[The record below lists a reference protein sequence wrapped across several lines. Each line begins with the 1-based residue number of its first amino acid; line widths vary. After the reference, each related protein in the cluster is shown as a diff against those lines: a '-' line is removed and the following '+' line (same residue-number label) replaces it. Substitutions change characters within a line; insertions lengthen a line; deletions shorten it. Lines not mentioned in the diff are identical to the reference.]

1 MALEWARTLHGYAD
15 DPAAALQQVDRAV
28 VLAPG
33 LHGARF
39 ERALLHLKLGRPQE
53 ALDGLDALL
62 ATGMRHPELLHV
74 HRARAYE
81 GMAAFSDALG
91 AWQMAIRSARPSAWL
106 HWQHARVA
114 WRMGRLRD
122 AAEALNQAASV
133 AAEDKEAPDPELL
146 LDLAEVEWALGA
158 TARARRALE
167 QAAAALWPEEV
178 ELLARHDLLEARLAA
193 PEP

>member
-1 MALEWARTLHGYAD
+1 
-15 DPAAALQQVDRAV
+15 
-28 VLAPG
+28 
-33 LHGARF
+33 
-39 ERALLHLKLGRPQE
+39 
-53 ALDGLDALL
+53 
-62 ATGMRHPELLHV
+62 
-74 HRARAYE
+74 
-81 GMAAFSDALG
+81 
-91 AWQMAIRSARPSAWL
+91 
-106 HWQHARVA
+106 

-193 PEP
+193 PEPWSRRLRPSGRRRSSCSPVMTCSTRVLRRRSPDRPGGVARGASVPPCCPSSAAGQVGKRDVSAGGSWERPRSCWGSRPAPPDGAWPR